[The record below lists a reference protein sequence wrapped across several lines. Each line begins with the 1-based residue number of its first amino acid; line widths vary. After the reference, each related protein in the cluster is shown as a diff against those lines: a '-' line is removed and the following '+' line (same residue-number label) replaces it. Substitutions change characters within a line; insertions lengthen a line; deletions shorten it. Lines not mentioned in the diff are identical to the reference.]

1 MDFNQFNWVS
11 GLDKSGVIA
20 LSLFAVFF
28 IIVLIIVF
36 MMLKIN
42 TENKRS
48 QQEKIDK
55 DDQPTASKPTR
66 PAPPKIESE
75 SPKIKNESSDP
86 LEQAEI
92 YLAYGL
98 NKQAIDLLEEYL
110 KKNPSDKN
118 ASKILARAQ
127 SNT

>member
-1 MDFNQFNWVS
+1 MDFSQFNWVS
-11 GLDKSGVIA
+11 GFDRSGIIA

-48 QQEKIDK
+48 QQEKIDE
-55 DDQPTASKPTR
+55 DDPPTASKPTR

-75 SPKIKNESSDP
+75 NESPKIKSENSDP

-110 KKNPSDKN
+110 KENPSDKN
-118 ASKILARAQ
+118 ASKILAKAQ
-127 SNT
+127 Q